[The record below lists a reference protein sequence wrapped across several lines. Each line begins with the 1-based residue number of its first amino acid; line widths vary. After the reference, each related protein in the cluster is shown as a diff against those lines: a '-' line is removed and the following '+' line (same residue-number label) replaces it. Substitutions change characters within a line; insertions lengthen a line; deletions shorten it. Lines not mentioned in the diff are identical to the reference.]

1 MKNKLQKCRFSILK
15 SITAKLFLMFAALT
29 SSQQVFAQFVDDFSD
44 GDFSS
49 NPLWLGS
56 NSKFVVDSAWLRL
69 KAPPATDM
77 AYLATASKS
86 INDAT
91 WEFLVR
97 LDFNPSASNFVR
109 IYVVSDNPDLS
120 SSLNGYF
127 VQVGNTS
134 DDVTL
139 NKQTGTTI
147 TRIIDG
153 ADGQLDMAEVIV
165 RIKVTRDRD
174 GTWNIYTDLGASGT
188 YVIEG
193 TSKDQD
199 HSSSVF
205 FGVLCS
211 YTSTR
216 VDKFYFDDFSVNG
229 EGVSDLT
236 PPEVI
241 NVEPLSSQQLQLTF
255 SEKIEA
261 ETAIDLNNYS
271 VDGLGHP
278 DDAILGG
285 NNGVVLTF
293 PADFV
298 EETSYVIT
306 ISGVRDKYGN
316 EMIAMQKTF
325 RLLRAIP
332 VQFKDIIFTEIF
344 ADPSPNV
351 ALPDAEFIEIFN
363 RSKNSISLDGWSFSD
378 GSSAL
383 ILGDIILL
391 PAEFLIVTS
400 NSSLFSTNL
409 KSYGSLNF
417 PSLNNSDD
425 HLILKDSRGKTI
437 DSLHY
442 STDWY
447 RNNQKKEGGWSLEL
461 IDPENDCAEAEN
473 WIASEHSSGG
483 TPGVQNSVFANKP
496 DLSGPVLQS
505 AIPGS
510 PHIIQLLFNEKLQA
524 EIPSPDNFVIDPVVM
539 VKSASFTNASHLEL
553 LIELTSE
560 LTAGISYSL
569 TVNSIADCAGNWIS
583 DASNNIIFGVPEEP
597 VSSDILINEILFDPR
612 PACVDFIE
620 IVNAS
625 KKFFNLKNWM
635 IGNFEDDT
643 IANALVISGKDLL
656 LAPGEYLALTEDL
669 DALKGDYPSAHE
681 QNIFEVDDMPTLNDD
696 AGSIAIATSYG
707 MLVDYFIYSK
717 SQHSIFIKDP
727 EGVSLERIA
736 LNIPTNDIQNWKSS
750 STMSDNATPGYL
762 NSNSRNDLDVNV
774 EPIRIEP
781 EVFIPLN
788 GQPDFVRIH
797 YDFDRGGYIA
807 NVMVLDAQG
816 HPVKHLANNEI
827 LGTQGT
833 FRWDGDRD
841 DGDKIRVGYYLVLF
855 EVFDS
860 AGDVRKFFN
869 RVAVATRF

>member
-1 MKNKLQKCRFSILK
+1 MKNKLQKCRFSNLK
-15 SITAKLFLMFAALT
+15 SITAKLFLMFAAFT

-44 GDFSS
+44 GDFTS
-49 NPLWLGS
+49 NPSWLGS
-56 NSKFVVDSAWLRL
+56 NSKFVVDSARLRL
-69 KAPPATDM
+69 KATPATDL

-97 LDFNPSASNFVR
+97 LDFNPSASNFAR
-109 IYVVSDNPDLS
+109 IYVMSDNSDLS

-127 VQVGNTS
+127 VQIGNTT
-134 DDVTL
+134 DDVSL
-139 NKQTGTTI
+139 YKQTGTTI

-153 ADGQLDMAEVIV
+153 VDGKLDMAQVIV

-174 GTWNIYTDLGASGT
+174 GTWEIYTDLGASGT

-193 TSKDQD
+193 TSQDED

-216 VDKFYFDDFSVNG
+216 TDKFYFDDFSVHG

-236 PPEVI
+236 PPEVT
-241 NVEPLSSQQLQLTF
+241 NVEPLSLQQLQLTF
-255 SEKIEA
+255 SEEIEA
-261 ETAIDLNNYS
+261 ETAIDSNNYS
-271 VDGLGHP
+271 IDGLGHP
-278 DDAILGG
+278 VDAILD
-285 NNGVVLTF
+285 NSKGVVLKF
-293 PADFV
+293 VADFV
-298 EETSYVIT
+298 EEISYIIT
-306 ISGVRDKYGN
+306 ISGVRDKNGN
-316 EMIAMQKTF
+316 EMKAIQKTF
-325 RLLRAIP
+325 RLLRSLP

-344 ADPSPNV
+344 ADPAPRV
-351 ALPDAEFIEIFN
+351 ALPDAEFVEIFN
-363 RSKNSISLDGWSFSD
+363 RSENSISFDGWSLSD

-383 ILGDIILL
+383 ILGDMILL
-391 PAEFLIVTS
+391 PAEYLILTS
-400 NSSLFSTNL
+400 NSSLFSSDL
-409 KSYGSLNF
+409 RSYGSPDF

-425 HLILKDSRGKTI
+425 HLILRDSRGKTI

-483 TPGVQNSVFANKP
+483 TPGVQNSVFASKP
-496 DLSGPVLQS
+496 DLSGPTLHS
-505 AIPGS
+505 AIPVS
-510 PHIIQLLFNEKLQA
+510 SNIIQLVFNEKLQA
-524 EIPSPDNFVIDPVVM
+524 EIPLPDNFVIDPVMM
-539 VKSASFTNASHLEL
+539 VKSVSFPNPSHLEL

-560 LTAGISYSL
+560 LTPGISYSL
-569 TVNSIADCAGNWIS
+569 TVNSIADCSGNWIS
-583 DASNNIIFGVPEEP
+583 EASNNTIFGLPEDP
-597 VSSDILINEILFDPR
+597 IPADILINEILFDPR
-612 PACVDFIE
+612 PAGVDFVE
-620 IVNAS
+620 FVNAS
-625 KKFFNLKNWM
+625 KKFFNLKNWK
-635 IGNFEDDT
+635 IGNFEHDT
-643 IANALVISGKDLL
+643 ITNALVITGKDLL
-656 LAPGEYLALTEDL
+656 LAPGAYLALTEDL

-681 QNIFEVDDMPTLNDD
+681 QNIFEVDELPSFNDD
-696 AGSIAIATSYG
+696 AGSIAVAASNG
-707 MLVDYFIYSK
+707 VVVDSFNYSK
-717 SQHSIFIKDP
+717 SLHSIFIKDP

-736 LNIPTNDIQNWKSS
+736 LNITTSDIQNWKSS
-750 STMSDNATPGYL
+750 STMSGGATPGYL
-762 NSNSRNDLDVNV
+762 NSNSRNDLDING

-781 EVFIPLN
+781 EVFIPLS

-797 YDFDRGGYIA
+797 YDFDQGGYVA
-807 NVMVLDAQG
+807 NVRVLDAQG

-827 LGTQGT
+827 LGMQGT

-841 DGDKIRVGYYLVLF
+841 DGGKIRVGYYLVLF

-860 AGDVRKFFN
+860 TGDVRTFFN